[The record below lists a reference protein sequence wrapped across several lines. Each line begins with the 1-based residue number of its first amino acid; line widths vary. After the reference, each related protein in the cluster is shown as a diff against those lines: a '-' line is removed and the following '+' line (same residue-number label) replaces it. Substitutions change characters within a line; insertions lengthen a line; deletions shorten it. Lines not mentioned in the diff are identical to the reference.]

1 VLVTLLTQQGGLLK
15 PFSWIMGIILNA
27 IYEFVSLFGIHNIAI
42 CIIIFTIVTRMLMLP
57 MTIKQ
62 QKFTKVSSRMNP
74 EIQAISEKY
83 KGKKD
88 PESQRKYQQETQEV
102 YDRYGTTPMGG
113 CLPLL
118 ITLPI
123 MFALYRVIYKVPAY
137 VNDIYVLYEAV
148 VNAFDYLAQEVG
160 GQGMIANVLANF
172 VNGNAINNATA
183 YIGEVGKYTFGTTE
197 YTNAFIDVITQ
208 FNASN
213 WSLFM
218 EGTLLETESWTAL
231 LAATGQTAESWIG
244 YLQTTIGA
252 DYMTKLSGMTDIN
265 QLSSLLGISN
275 LGDTV
280 VLADVNN
287 CIYWNT
293 FSLATDLGSKLS
305 SLNLSALID
314 AEKLLRIQ
322 DIIKADVTPNVPAI
336 VDGILSNNKFIG
348 KMNILDNSGW
358 KFPGI
363 LIPIIA
369 AATQFLQSKLSTTS
383 TENKNSKKQQDDNP
397 MAQSM
402 KSMTTVMPIMSG
414 VICVMLP
421 IGVGLYWI
429 AGTVVQIVQQI
440 FINKY
445 LDKVDTDD
453 LIAKS
458 VEKQNKKRA
467 KMGIHTTNGNGAVS
481 SVARTSTKSVNTA
494 ATKNT
499 TAAPK
504 EYERPAGGTGSGSI
518 ADIANMLKN
527 RNND

>member
-1 VLVTLLTQQGGLLK
+1 VLVTFLTQQGGLLK

-88 PESQRKYQQETQEV
+88 PESQRKYQLETQEV
-102 YDRYGTTPMGG
+102 YQRYGTTPMGG

-137 VNDIYVLYEAV
+137 VDDIYVLYEAI
-148 VNAFDYLAQEVG
+148 VNAIDSLAQGVG
-160 GQGMIANVLANF
+160 AQGMVANALANF
-172 VNGNAINNATA
+172 VNGNAITNAA
-183 YIGEVGKYTFGTTE
+183 SYIGEVGKYTFGTTE
-197 YTNAFIDVITQ
+197 YINAFIDVITQ

-218 EGTLLETESWTAL
+218 EGALLETESWSAL
-231 LAATGQTAESWIG
+231 LSATGQTADTWIS
-244 YLQTTIGA
+244 YLQTTVGA

-265 QLSSLLGISN
+265 QLSSLLGIAN

-293 FSLATDLGSKLS
+293 FSLATDFGSKLNAF
-305 SLNLSALID
+305 NLSTLIE
-314 AEKLLRIQ
+314 AEKLLRIK
-322 DIIKADVTPNVPAI
+322 DIIEADITPSIPAI
-336 VDGILSNNKFIG
+336 VDGIISNNKFIG

-363 LIPIIA
+363 LIPVFA
-369 AATQFLQSKLSTTS
+369 AATQFLQSKLSTAT
-383 TENKNSKKQQDDNP
+383 TNNNKKKQQSDNP
-397 MAQSM
+397 MEQSM
-402 KSMTTVMPIMSG
+402 KSFSVVMPIMSG
-414 VICVMLP
+414 FICVMLP

-429 AGTVVQIVQQI
+429 AGTVVQIIQQI

-445 LDKVDTDD
+445 LDKVDTDE

-481 SVARTSTKSVNTA
+481 SVARTSTKSVNTI
-494 ATKNT
+494 ATNNT
-499 TAAPK
+499 AAAPK
-504 EYERPAGGTGSGSI
+504 EYERPAGGTGNGGI

-527 RNND
+527 RSDK

>member
-1 VLVTLLTQQGGLLK
+1 MLVTLLTQQGGLLK

-27 IYEFVSLFGIHNIAI
+27 IYEFVSMFGIHNIAI

-102 YDRYGTTPMGG
+102 YERYGTTPMGG

-137 VNDIYVLYEAV
+137 VNDIYVLYEAI

-160 GQGMIANVLANF
+160 AQGMIANVLSNF
-172 VNGNAINNATA
+172 VSGNSITNATN
-183 YIGEVGKYTFGTTE
+183 YVSEVGKYTFGTTE
-197 YTNAFIDVITQ
+197 YIKAFIDVITQ
-208 FNASN
+208 FNATT
-213 WSLFM
+213 WSLFTQ
-218 EGTLLETESWTAL
+218 GALLETESWTAL
-231 LAATGQTAESWIG
+231 LSATGQTADTWIG

-252 DYMTKLSGMTDIN
+252 DYMTKLSAMTDIN
-265 QLSSLLGISN
+265 QLSSLLGIAN

-280 VLADVNN
+280 VLTDVNN

-305 SLNLSALID
+305 ALNLSAIVD

-322 DIIKADVTPNVPAI
+322 NIIEADAVPNVTAI

-369 AATQFLQSKLSTTS
+369 AGTQFLQSKLSTAAN
-383 TENKNSKKQQDDNP
+383 ENKNSKKQDDNP

-429 AGTVVQIVQQI
+429 AGTVVQIIQQI

-445 LDKVDTDD
+445 LDKVDTDE

-481 SVARTSTKSVNTA
+481 SVARTSTKSVNTT

-504 EYERPAGGTGSGSI
+504 EYERPATGTGSGSI

>member
-1 VLVTLLTQQGGLLK
+1 MLVTFLTQQGGLLK

-42 CIIIFTIVTRMLMLP
+42 CIVIFTIVTRMLMLP

-83 KGKKD
+83 RGKKD

-137 VNDIYVLYEAV
+137 VNDIYVLYEAI
-148 VNAFDYLAQEVG
+148 VNAIDYFAQGVG
-160 GQGMIANVLANF
+160 AQGMVANALANF
-172 VNGNAINNATA
+172 VNGNAINNAAT
-183 YIGEVGKYTFGTTE
+183 YISEVGKYSFGTTE
-197 YTNAFIDVITQ
+197 YINAFIDVITQ
-208 FNASN
+208 FNAAN

-218 EGTLLETESWTAL
+218 EGTLLETESWSAL
-231 LAATGQTAESWIG
+231 LAATGQTADTWIG

-252 DYMTKLSGMTDIN
+252 DYMTKLSAMTDIN
-265 QLSSLLGISN
+265 QLGSLLNITN

-293 FSLATDLGSKLS
+293 FSLATDFGSKIGSFNLS
-305 SLNLSALID
+305 SIID

-322 DIIKADVTPNVPAI
+322 DIIKADVAPDVTAI
-336 VDGILSNNKFIG
+336 VDGILANNKFIG

-363 LIPIIA
+363 LIPILA
-369 AATQFLQSKLSTTS
+369 AGTQFLQSKLSTTS

-421 IGVGLYWI
+421 IGVGIYWI
-429 AGTVVQIVQQI
+429 AGTVVQIIQQI

-445 LDKVDTDD
+445 LDKVDTDE

-481 SVARTSTKSVNTA
+481 SVARTSTKSVNTTA
-494 ATKNT
+494 AKNT

-504 EYERPAGGTGSGSI
+504 EYERPAGGTGNGGI

-527 RNND
+527 RSDK

>member
-1 VLVTLLTQQGGLLK
+1 MLVTLLTQQGGLLK

-102 YDRYGTTPMGG
+102 YERYGTTPMGG

-137 VNDIYVLYEAV
+137 VNDIYALYEAV

-160 GQGMIANVLANF
+160 GQGMVANVLSNF
-172 VNGNAINNATA
+172 VSGNSINNASA
-183 YIGEVGKYTFGTTE
+183 YIGEVGKYTFGTIE
-197 YTNAFIDVITQ
+197 YTKAFIDVITQ

-218 EGTLLETESWTAL
+218 EGTLLETESWNAL

-252 DYMTKLSGMTDIN
+252 DYITKLSGITDIN
-265 QLSSLLGISN
+265 QLSSLLGIAN

-280 VLADVNN
+280 VLTDVNN

-293 FSLATDLGSKLS
+293 FSLATDLGSKMS

-314 AEKLLRIQ
+314 AEKLLKIQ
-322 DIIKADVTPNVPAI
+322 DIIKADVTPDVPAI

-369 AATQFLQSKLSTTS
+369 AATQFLQSKLSTAT
-383 TENKNSKKQQDDNP
+383 TENKNSKKQDDNP

-445 LDKVDTDD
+445 LDKVDTDE

-481 SVARTSTKSVNTA
+481 SVARTSTKSVNTVA
-494 ATKNT
+494 SKNT

-504 EYERPAGGTGSGSI
+504 EYERPAGGTGNGGI